1 MATTQ
6 HESILTKPYPSEQL
20 EVERRLE
27 DIMSAARRR
36 AIDELE
42 SYHAFGPKFTK
53 FDDFEP
59 LERQD
64 GETTRR
70 LEREAILGVNE
81 FDPRLEDLKVDV
93 FGPVAVTTFVMDYR
107 VVDDGERHS
116 FRARA
121 TLVLAREEGRVA
133 DRARA
138 LLALRGELVGRPL
151 THGRLLSAGG
161 ADAPPM
167 CIRGQAASNRDG
179 GVRLQTAAPTRV
191 RVRGCGDD
199 LAEGGG
205 GREAPAPSSISS
217 TRFGRGSRR
226 RRSWACGCSRTCR
239 HPGSSS
245 SPQRSL

>member
-6 HESILTKPYPSEQL
+6 HESIVTKPYPSEQL

-27 DIMSAARRR
+27 DIMSAARRQ

-81 FDPRLEDLKVDV
+81 FDPRLVDLKVDV

-107 VVDDGERHS
+107 VVDNQDERHS

-121 TLVLAREEGRVA
+121 TLVLAREEGEWLIVHEHFSPFVA
-133 DRARA
+133 N
-138 LLALRGELVGRPL
+138 
-151 THGRLLSAGG
+151 S
-161 ADAPPM
+161 
-167 CIRGQAASNRDG
+167 
-179 GVRLQTAAPTRV
+179 
-191 RVRGCGDD
+191 
-199 LAEGGG
+199 
-205 GREAPAPSSISS
+205 
-217 TRFGRGSRR
+217 
-226 RRSWACGCSRTCR
+226 
-239 HPGSSS
+239 
-245 SPQRSL
+245 

>member
-27 DIMSAARRR
+27 DIMSAARRQ

-64 GETTRR
+64 GEATMR

-81 FDPRLEDLKVDV
+81 FDPRLVDLKVDV

-107 VVDDGERHS
+107 VVDNQDERHS

-121 TLVLAREEGRVA
+121 TLVLAREEGEWLIVHEHFSPFVA
-133 DRARA
+133 N
-138 LLALRGELVGRPL
+138 
-151 THGRLLSAGG
+151 S
-161 ADAPPM
+161 
-167 CIRGQAASNRDG
+167 
-179 GVRLQTAAPTRV
+179 
-191 RVRGCGDD
+191 
-199 LAEGGG
+199 
-205 GREAPAPSSISS
+205 
-217 TRFGRGSRR
+217 
-226 RRSWACGCSRTCR
+226 
-239 HPGSSS
+239 
-245 SPQRSL
+245 